1 METLAKNVLH
11 AWLSSECVSD
21 LMLIIITQILFNSDI
36 NG

>member
-1 METLAKNVLH
+1 METLARIVLN

-21 LMLIIITQILFNSDI
+21 LMLIIITRTLFNSDI